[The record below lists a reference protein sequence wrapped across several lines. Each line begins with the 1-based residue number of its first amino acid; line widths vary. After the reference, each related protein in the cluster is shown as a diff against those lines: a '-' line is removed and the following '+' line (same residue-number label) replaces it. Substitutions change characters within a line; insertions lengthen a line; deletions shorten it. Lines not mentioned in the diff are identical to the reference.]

1 MSAYFAKSIILV
13 GNLQGISESVLR
25 FGCELIL
32 TSIFGTL
39 ILIALSIIIG
49 HPLICLF
56 FLMGFAPLR
65 TSAGGYHADTH
76 LKCYCVTSLMFLLAA
91 LASYEFTW
99 YRFTYAFVSAF
110 SAILT
115 IMFAPLPAA
124 NKPLSP
130 KRYRSNRIN
139 SLTII
144 SINTLIAVI
153 FAVLNVVTEEANMY
167 FAGIFFASASLGM
180 GKIKELFVRRKSK

>member
-1 MSAYFAKSIILV
+1 MSASFAKSIILV
-13 GNLQGISESVLR
+13 GNLQGISESILR

-39 ILIALSIIIG
+39 ILIALSLIMG
-49 HPLICLF
+49 HPLIWIF
-56 FLMGFAPLR
+56 FLLGFAPLR

-91 LASYEFTW
+91 LASYTFTW
-99 YRFTYAFVSAF
+99 YRFTYASISVF
-110 SAILT
+110 SAVFT
-115 IMFAPLPAA
+115 IMFAPLAA
-124 NKPLSP
+124 TNKPLSP
-130 KRYRSNRIN
+130 KRYHSNRIN
-139 SLTII
+139 SLFII
-144 SINTLIAVI
+144 SINVLIAVV

-180 GKIKELFVRRKSK
+180 GKIKELFVRRKAK